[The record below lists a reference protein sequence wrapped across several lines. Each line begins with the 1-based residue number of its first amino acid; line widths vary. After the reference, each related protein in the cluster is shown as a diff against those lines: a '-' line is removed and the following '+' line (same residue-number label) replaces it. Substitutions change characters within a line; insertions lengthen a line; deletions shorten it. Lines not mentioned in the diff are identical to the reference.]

1 MPAGLLGFRYSF
13 VALTLWPLAGWSS
26 GVLSAKAL
34 VWKQLGPFG
43 GPAEYVVTSPSTP
56 NLLLA
61 GSPNAMLYRSVD
73 GGGFWTHLPFPAEL
87 ASTLHV
93 ILPHP
98 ADPGRLLAGVSPD
111 SGGTGLFVSADG
123 GQAWQG
129 VEAFRGKAVWAL
141 AHFQADAR
149 IVVAGVSDGM
159 YQSENAGDTWR
170 RISAPRDRDL
180 QPVVSVA
187 IHPARREII
196 FAGTPHLPW
205 KTSNGG
211 VAWQSIH
218 AGMLD
223 DSDVFSIDIDPRQPS
238 RMFASAC
245 SGIYRSATSGAT
257 WIKMRGSA
265 DASFRTYIIAHDP
278 HKAGRVWAGTTH
290 GLMRS
295 DDAGLGWR
303 TVSPH
308 SVKSIAFDARQPGTL
323 FLATRDA
330 GLLKSTDAETFVP
343 INQGFAN
350 RSFFALAAAGGSLW
364 LSGES
369 GGMLKSADGG
379 RQWQPAATTKD
390 RVLMMSACG
399 DSGALFAGG
408 TGFLRQWKSADQWT
422 PLNEPVRDVLRSI
435 ACRGADLL
443 AVSSRAP
450 YSSPDAGRTWQ
461 PLPSLADRSVE
472 WNQLAM
478 SAGGTAMAAT
488 SHGLLRSGDAG
499 RVWERAAGDLGATT
513 VTSVLAHPERAGHAF
528 AAQYDRIF
536 FSSDD
541 GRAWTPLASQGLER
555 AAVRAL
561 AIAKGQPDR
570 LYALVAGRGVYYIDL
585 E

>member
-1 MPAGLLGFRYSF
+1 MPVWVLGFRFIF
-13 VALTLWPLAGWSS
+13 VALALWPFAGWSG

-61 GSPNAMLYRSVD
+61 GSPNAMLYRSGD
-73 GGGFWTHLPFPAEL
+73 GGASWTHLPFPAEL

-98 ADPGRLLAGVSPD
+98 SDAGRILAGVSPD
-111 SGGTGLFVSADG
+111 SGGAGLFVSVDG
-123 GQAWQG
+123 GQVWKG
-129 VEAFRGKAVWAL
+129 VDAFRGKAVWAL
-141 AHFQADAR
+141 THFPADAR
-149 IVVAGVSDGM
+149 IVVAGVSDGV

-170 RISAPRDRDL
+170 RISSSRDTNL

-205 KTSNGG
+205 KTVNGG
-211 VAWQSIH
+211 QAWQSIH

-223 DSDVFSIDIDPRQPS
+223 DSDVFSIDVDLRQPS

-245 SGIYRSATSGAT
+245 SGIYRSLTAGAT

-295 DDAGLGWR
+295 DDAGLAWR
-303 TVSPH
+303 KVSPH
-308 SVKSIAFDARQPGTL
+308 SVKSIAFDPRSAGTL

-330 GLLKSTDAETFVP
+330 GLLKSTNGETFVP

-350 RSFFALAAAGGSLW
+350 RGFFALAAAGGSLW

-369 GGMLKSADGG
+369 GGMLTSTDGG
-379 RQWQPAATTKD
+379 LEWKKTAAND
-390 RVLMMSACG
+390 RVLMMSACANG
-399 DSGALFAGG
+399 GALFAGG
-408 TGFLRQWKSADQWT
+408 AGFLRQWKSAGQWT
-422 PLNEPVRDVLRSI
+422 LLTEPLRDSLRSV
-435 ACRGADLL
+435 ACHGQGLL
-443 AVSSRAP
+443 AVSSRSP

-461 PLPSLADRSVE
+461 LLPSPPDQSIE
-472 WNQLAM
+472 WNQLAVG
-478 SAGGTAMAAT
+478 ADGALLAAT
-488 SHGLLRSGDAG
+488 SHGLWRSAAAG
-499 RVWERAAGDLGATT
+499 RAWERAAGDLGATT

-561 AIAKGQPDR
+561 AIVKNQPDR